1 MGYIG
6 DIMAINQS
14 QWGYYEDTMGLSW
27 WHQGIYCEVVQG
39 CSHMLSQVLCLLGE
53 TKPTYHW
60 GTHIVGDSQKLI
72 VRVWL
77 AWLKSL
83 LWPQR
88 ILNHAHGARTV
99 KASPKWLF
107 QVPHPRSPWMIPG
120 FGWQATAWWVK
131 ICVSF
136 FSNEFTWFPSQW
148 IFQLSWDSWVY
159 RYKFGINIKLYT
171 SLSLSLSCS

>member
-1 MGYIG
+1 
-6 DIMAINQS
+6 
-14 QWGYYEDTMGLSW
+14 
-27 WHQGIYCEVVQG
+27 
-39 CSHMLSQVLCLLGE
+39 MLSQVLWQLGE

-88 ILNHAHGARTV
+88 ILNHAYGARTV

-120 FGWQATAWWVK
+120 FG
-131 ICVSF
+131 
-136 FSNEFTWFPSQW
+136 
-148 IFQLSWDSWVY
+148 
-159 RYKFGINIKLYT
+159 
-171 SLSLSLSCS
+171 